1 MDSPSKHEN
10 FDGELKVY
18 NKGSAF
24 VINQLSSEKYFI
36 KQNFLKGALDGD
48 IVRIS
53 FPNSLFQS
61 FSSARVQK
69 ILKRGKYI
77 YSSKSSLKTSSVT
90 WSEDE
95 YNNYGLQAYY
105 LKLKSFQRFVE
116 SWSLLERCDS
126 LKPQLFIE
134 RNNLVICS
142 IGGGPGFECIA
153 FEKFYK
159 MKYPNLKLSFYILD
173 IIEPWGN
180 YVNTIGSNYKFIKF
194 DIFKDNL
201 FEKVPNVDFILL
213 FNVMHNYMLND
224 KGLDIINNYLTK
236 ASAIL
241 VNDRGRNIDKRNIE
255 KKKINIINIFKDD
268 RQMVLSK
275 KKFNVSSR
283 NNKTFPNNPYIN

>member
-1 MDSPSKHEN
+1 MERYFNDRLIFFKYEKRAIYYTDMNKRYKFNTNN
-10 FDGELKVY
+10 FGFNLLLDLTKIVKRMLEL
-18 NKGSAF
+18 NKKLIEDKG
-24 VINQLSSEKYFI
+24 LKY
-36 KQNFLKGALDGD
+36 D
-48 IVRIS
+48 
-53 FPNSLFQS
+53 
-61 FSSARVQK
+61 K

-77 YSSKSSLKTSSVT
+77 YTSKSSLKTSSIT

-116 SWSLLERCDS
+116 SWSLLERCDN
-126 LKPQLFIE
+126 LKPPLFIE

-180 YVNTIGSNYKFIKF
+180 YVNIIGSNYKFIKF

-236 ASAIL
+236 AHAIL
-241 VNDRGRNIDKRNIE
+241 INDRGRNINKRNIE
-255 KKKINIINIFKDD
+255 EKNINIINIFIDD

-275 KKFNVSSR
+275 KKFNMSTS
-283 NNKTFPNNPYIN
+283 NILTFPNNPYIN

>member
-1 MDSPSKHEN
+1 
-10 FDGELKVY
+10 
-18 NKGSAF
+18 
-24 VINQLSSEKYFI
+24 
-36 KQNFLKGALDGD
+36 
-48 IVRIS
+48 
-53 FPNSLFQS
+53 
-61 FSSARVQK
+61 
-69 ILKRGKYI
+69 
-77 YSSKSSLKTSSVT
+77 
-90 WSEDE
+90 
-95 YNNYGLQAYY
+95 
-105 LKLKSFQRFVE
+105 
-116 SWSLLERCDS
+116 
-126 LKPQLFIE
+126 
-134 RNNLVICS
+134 
-142 IGGGPGFECIA
+142 
-153 FEKFYK
+153 

-201 FEKVPNVDFILL
+201 FEKVSNVDFILL

-255 KKKINIINIFKDD
+255 KKNINIINIFKDD